1 MTAIGNFIKNQ
12 RNAKNISQAE
22 LAEGIMSITYLSKVE
37 RGQSNI
43 TTEKLHKI
51 LDRLNISLHEFNLY
65 LMSMNGN
72 NQNVF
77 ITDYSFARKNN
88 NKFLLRK
95 LFNQEST
102 LYTESN
108 NVRHYH
114 NTIIIAQKLRQLE
127 NLPFDESESDKINF
141 YLHSLNEW
149 HYYDLTL
156 FSNSLFFLPYES
168 VLLFSRTIYKKTKKF
183 GKNMLY
189 QHEMYLIYINIAS
202 NFLRQ
207 NYVESAIE
215 VILELEVKLSST
227 SFYYEIN
234 KIKFLKGL
242 CLIKLNN
249 IDEGTKLSEKAINI
263 MYEMNDF
270 TNVRIHQDLLDETLN
285 KL

>member
-1 MTAIGNFIKNQ
+1 
-12 RNAKNISQAE
+12 
-22 LAEGIMSITYLSKVE
+22 
-37 RGQSNI
+37 
-43 TTEKLHKI
+43 
-51 LDRLNISLHEFNLY
+51 
-65 LMSMNGN
+65 MN
-72 NQNVF
+72 
-77 ITDYSFARKNN
+77 YSG
-88 NKFLLRK
+88 
-95 LFNQEST
+95 
-102 LYTESN
+102 
-108 NVRHYH
+108 
-114 NTIIIAQKLRQLE
+114 IIIAQKLRQLE

-183 GKNMLY
+183 GNNMLY

-215 VILELEVKLSST
+215 VISELEVKLSST

-270 TNVRIHQDLLDETLN
+270 TNVRVHQDLLDETLN